1 MRTKAMRTR
10 ARMMKNDSAADLL
23 KCSKTIIEN
32 IVARNYQGYKV
43 KVNGEWFEIN
53 VCACEP
59 PDCDGPITDVVL

>member
-1 MRTKAMRTR
+1 MRMKATKERT
-10 ARMMKNDSAADLL
+10 MMKNDAADLL
-23 KCSKTIIEN
+23 KCSRTIIEN

-59 PDCDGPITDVVL
+59 PDCEGPITDVDL

>member
-1 MRTKAMRTR
+1 MRVMRIVKK
-10 ARMMKNDSAADLL
+10 KNKDAADFLTCAQTVI
-23 KCSKTIIEN
+23 KN

-59 PDCDGPITDVVL
+59 PDCEGPITDVDL